1 MIIHELP
8 NGNKVALIENDS
20 HISKWVIQEGRLDH
34 DQNTLPLLDA
44 YVHRGF
50 TVVDVGAF
58 VGDHTIYYANRVGSR
73 GSVYAFEPNPKAYE
87 CLEYNMKGRENV
99 VCFKRGVSDRK
110 HTIGL
115 AQEVNAGATHAIA
128 EGDIQCVTLDSI
140 NIPNCD
146 FIKMDCEGMELR
158 ALKGAELT
166 IRKHRPTMLIEINQ
180 GALVRQGF
188 DSLDIYNWL
197 NDNGYRYR
205 NIYDNQGLTDSQLD
219 IICTPI

>member
-87 CLEYNMKGRENV
+87 CLKYNMKGRENV
-99 VCFKRGVSDRK
+99 VCFKRGVSDSK

-128 EGDIQCVTLDSI
+128 DGDIQCVTLDSI
-140 NIPNCD
+140 NLPNCH